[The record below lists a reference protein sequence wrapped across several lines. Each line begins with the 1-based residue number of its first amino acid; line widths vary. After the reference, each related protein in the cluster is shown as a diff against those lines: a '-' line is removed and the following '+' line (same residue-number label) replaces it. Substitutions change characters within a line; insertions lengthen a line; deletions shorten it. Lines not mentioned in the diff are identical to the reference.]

1 MRNGW
6 YSWLVCRGQ
15 DQHAKEEVADVR
27 VVDEMVVL
35 PSGTS
40 MLCGWRTDDLL
51 LSMFVQYVDHDETH
65 IGKTREISIQDWM
78 TSEFSHARHFDF
90 L

>member
-1 MRNGW
+1 MRNGC
-6 YSWLVCRGQ
+6 YCWLVCRGQ

-65 IGKTREISIQDWM
+65 IGGLVYVES
-78 TSEFSHARHFDF
+78 
-90 L
+90 